1 MEKIK
6 IMGIFAHP
14 DDEFAMGGTI
24 VKAISLGIEI
34 SLVCAT
40 KGEAGKIRNEKQK
53 LLKTMSISQIREE
66 EYLDSCNKLGV
77 SRSFNLGL
85 EDGNSKNWNEKKVIS
100 DIIDVIEKECPTHI
114 FSFDMNGV
122 NGHPDHKALA
132 HICQKACL
140 INGIELI
147 QITRFP
153 ETYVKKK
160 LWWLPQNTKKSLM
173 NRICTKDEMVTA
185 VFKLNKEELL
195 KKLSILE
202 VYRSQFPDE
211 RNRYFKQHKVII
223 RIAARY
229 ESYYANDNKPIE
241 ILRRMGWNF
250 VD

>member
-14 DDEFAMGGTI
+14 DDEFGMAGTI

-66 EYLDSCNKLGV
+66 EYLAACNKLGV

-100 DIIDVIEKECPTHI
+100 DIIDVIEKECPTQI

-132 HICQKACL
+132 HIC
-140 INGIELI
+140 
-147 QITRFP
+147 
-153 ETYVKKK
+153 
-160 LWWLPQNTKKSLM
+160 
-173 NRICTKDEMVTA
+173 
-185 VFKLNKEELL
+185 
-195 KKLSILE
+195 
-202 VYRSQFPDE
+202 
-211 RNRYFKQHKVII
+211 
-223 RIAARY
+223 
-229 ESYYANDNKPIE
+229 
-241 ILRRMGWNF
+241 
-250 VD
+250 